1 MLKIL
6 QSLSKVALNFIV
18 VNWSLFPNVVKLNK
32 RWISCVTID
41 HCFISNTTFDHCF
54 ISNTTFDLTRHIVAL
69 VVAQLVER
77 SLLVPEVRGSNALI
91 GKCLFCQLFR
101 KDEKEAGVAH
111 LKNNECCNLIGGIE

>member
-1 MLKIL
+1 MLKIQ

-18 VNWSLFPNVVKLNK
+18 VNLSLIPNVVKLNK

-41 HCFISNTTFDHCF
+41 HSI

-77 SLLVPEVRGSNALI
+77 SLLVPEVRDWNAVI

-101 KDEKEAGVAH
+101 KDEKDAGVAH